1 MLIGQLAKRTNVTKD
16 AIRLYEKRGY
26 ITSQPL
32 GAGTKTYRD
41 YSEDVVDTV
50 MSIRQARTMNVPLK
64 DWKTFYDEWSKEEL
78 TDRRRHALLA
88 NEVLKI
94 RSHIKQLKNFEALM
108 LRKMKQYDNQE
119 TLRHKPLL

>member
-32 GAGTKTYRD
+32 GAGTKIYRD
-41 YSEDVVDTV
+41 YSEDAVDTI

-64 DWKTFYDEWSKEEL
+64 DWKTFYDEWSKKEL
-78 TDRRRHALLA
+78 TDKRRHALLA

-108 LRKMKQYDNQE
+108 LRKMEQYDN
-119 TLRHKPLL
+119 

>member
-32 GAGTKTYRD
+32 GAGTKIYRD
-41 YSEDVVDTV
+41 YSEDAVDTV

-64 DWKTFYDEWSKEEL
+64 DWKTFYDEWSKKEL
-78 TDRRRHALLA
+78 TDERRHALLA

-108 LRKMKQYDNQE
+108 LRKMEQYEN
-119 TLRHKPLL
+119 